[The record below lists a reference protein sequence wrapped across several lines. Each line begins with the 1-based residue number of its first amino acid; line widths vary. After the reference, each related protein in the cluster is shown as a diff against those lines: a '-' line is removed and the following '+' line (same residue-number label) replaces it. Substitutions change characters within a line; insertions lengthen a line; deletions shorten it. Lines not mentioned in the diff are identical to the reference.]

1 MIKTKRGLDLPIT
14 GAPADTIDSSKTV
27 RTVATSGYDYPGLK
41 PTMAVSAGD
50 RVKAGQ
56 IVYEDKKNPG
66 VFYTAPA
73 SGLVSAVNRG
83 AKRVFQSLVIDVDG
97 DDAVSFAS
105 YSAAELKTLDREKA
119 QENLIQSGEWTVLRT
134 RPFSKVPV
142 PGSSPE
148 AIFVTAIDTRPLAPN
163 PSVWIGEQK
172 EAFLAGLDVMSR
184 LTDGKVYVCK
194 APGADIPASDNGAV
208 QVEEFAG
215 PHPAG
220 LVGTHIH
227 FLRPAGENH
236 MVWHIGYQDLIA
248 VGHLFLD
255 GRIFTDRLISLAGPS
270 VEEPRLVRT
279 RFGACTDELTA
290 GELEA
295 GEQRVISGSV
305 LDGRKAEGALAFL
318 GRFHNQVSVLR
329 EGRDREL
336 FQFLMPGVEKFSVA
350 RLFLGNLIPGKQ
362 FNFTT
367 STGGSDR
374 AMVPI
379 GSYENVMPLDI
390 LPTQLLRALL
400 VEDLDSAQALGALE
414 LDEED
419 LALCTFACPGKYEYG
434 PMLREV
440 LERIAAEG

>member
-14 GAPADTIDSSKTV
+14 GAPGDTIDSSKTV
-27 RTVATSGYDYPGLK
+27 RTVATQGYDYPGLK

-50 RVKAGQ
+50 RVKIGQ
-56 IVYEDKKNPG
+56 VIYEDKKNPG
-66 VFYTAPA
+66 VLYTAPA
-73 SGLVSAVNRG
+73 SGLVSAINRG
-83 AKRVFQSLVIDVDG
+83 AKRVFQSLVIDVEG
-97 DDAVSFAS
+97 DEHESFPS
-105 YSAAELKTLDREKA
+105 YSADQLTGLDRQVVA
-119 QENLIQSGEWTVLRT
+119 ENLIQSGEWTALRT
-134 RPFSKVPV
+134 RPFSKVPA

-148 AIFVTAIDTRPLAPN
+148 AIFVTAMDTRPLAPD
-163 PSVWIGEQK
+163 PTIFIGEQK

-184 LTDGKVYVCK
+184 LTDGKVFVCK
-194 APGADIPASDNGAV
+194 APSAEIPASNNAAV

-227 FLRPAGENH
+227 FLRPASEDH

-255 GRIFTDRLISLAGPS
+255 GRIFTERLIAMAGPCVDS
-270 VEEPRLVRT
+270 PRLVRT
-279 RFGACTDELTA
+279 RVGACSDELTA
-290 GELEA
+290 GELSS
-295 GEQRVISGSV
+295 GENRVISGSV

-318 GRFHNQVSVLR
+318 GRFHNQISVLK
-329 EGRDREL
+329 EGREREL
-336 FQFLMPGVEKFSVA
+336 FQFLMPGIEKFSLA
-350 RLFLGNLIPGKQ
+350 RLFIGSILPGKQ

-367 STGGSDR
+367 STGGSER

-379 GSYENVMPLDI
+379 GSYESVMPLDI

-434 PMLREV
+434 PMLREL
-440 LERIAAEG
+440 LERVAAEG